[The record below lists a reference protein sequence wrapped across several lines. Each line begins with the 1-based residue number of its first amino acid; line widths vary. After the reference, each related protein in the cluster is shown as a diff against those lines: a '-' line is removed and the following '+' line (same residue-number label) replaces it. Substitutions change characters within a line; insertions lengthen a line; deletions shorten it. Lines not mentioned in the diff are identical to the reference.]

1 MKLNKNT
8 KFVALLSFDNMN
20 LVHLFCQHK
29 TLPKGKDFHGLKP
42 VLLRLRA
49 DYILALSCVSRI
61 MEAAWFLYIIR
72 YHRVLIRNAVSSF
85 AAIKCGHQEI
95 GFLDAHIF
103 CSCSSFLKCSRS
115 RIRILC
121 IAGTPYTVK
130 AAGAVRSTQTF
141 PLPAE
146 SKNPAKAAGYRSPYR
161 DTRPSA
167 SLFARRTNRKPGDS
181 PPCSHILRKSVKNS
195 QYTVSA
201 PIPLAV

>member
-1 MKLNKNT
+1 MVPLYNKISSSSDS
-8 KFVALLSFDNMN
+8 KRCIF
-20 LVHLFCQHK
+20 FCSDK
-29 TLPKGKDFHGLKP
+29 
-42 VLLRLRA
+42 
-49 DYILALSCVSRI
+49 I
-61 MEAAWFLYIIR
+61 
-72 YHRVLIRNAVSSF
+72 
-85 AAIKCGHQEI
+85 GHQEI
-95 GFLDAHIF
+95 GFLDAHIL

-141 PLPAE
+141 LLPAE